1 MRRSRL
7 AAVLL
12 HLLAGAAA
20 LPTLQPELLHT
31 EQLEL
36 QTNAI
41 SDGVTV
47 NAELAAGA
55 PGRTLAALETVG
67 PLSEDTGPASEA
79 EGVAYGAFRP
89 VSDSS
94 SETVDPLDEA
104 DYADE
109 DSEDLYEVARSSSE
123 APGRPAAVTEAP
135 PGPELTSAATSGQ
148 HCPSQCVCFDLTVDC
163 SSRDLRQLPAALPNW
178 TNVLDLHDNL
188 LESLPRAALASMPHL
203 KVINVN
209 RNARLK
215 YLAADTFA
223 DNLLLDEI
231 DLSGC
236 SGLGA
241 VPPLELPPTV
251 RVVDL
256 SDTGIEQLEA
266 PALLG
271 YGHVHNLDLSDNR
284 ITGLPRRAFPDGSQ
298 LRRLKLHNN
307 RISSPRELRR
317 LRNLRHL
324 EVLKLSKNRISRLKK
339 DMFRGLGQL
348 RELDLNRN
356 RLSEIDSLVFSGLHS
371 LQVLKLKRNGI
382 RRLMDGAF
390 YHLHNMTQLYLD
402 HNQIR
407 NITKGWLFGLKPLER
422 FSLSHNE
429 LQRTDL
435 DCWRY
440 CEHLAFLDLSYNQ
453 LSAVDTHTFAKL
465 PRLQQLV
472 LDHNRIAL
480 IDENALRGSPKLRDL
495 ELNNNLIS
503 STIEEGSGA
512 FSGLHQL
519 TRVGLR
525 HNRIMSV
532 SADSFTGA
540 DALEEID
547 LAGNPLTTVRE
558 ASFSRLTA
566 LRVLVID
573 SQSLLCDCT
582 LRWLPTWVREAGH
595 AQTVTARCHHPQR
608 LQGQPLLEVAPDS
621 LACHESP
628 KPAIRLQ
635 PRTGKTLKGDNLTL
649 SCEAESS
656 ANDTMQFDWRK
667 DSQLVEAG
675 RAVSLAW
682 AHTDGRPGLV
692 MRSELSLVNLTDADA
707 GEYQCVVSNGY
718 GVSYSS
724 KARVDVHVF
733 PVFQQRPADLQL
745 RAGNT
750 ARLDCKAFGQPT
762 PSISWEKDGGSD
774 FPAASQRRLHM
785 LETEDGFYIVKVQA
799 DDQGT
804 YTCTA
809 RNEAG
814 EIRANATLSVL
825 EAPSFVQP
833 MEDREVP
840 AGDTAVLTCMA
851 AGSPAPRLTW
861 TKDGAPLQLTER
873 HFFTAGQQLL
883 IIVQTVPEDAGRYQC
898 QMNNVLGE
906 QSGLAKLTV
915 LPSSSLGL
923 DDDSTYAIIII
934 AVVSGVVVTSL
945 VWVIIIYQARKRSL
959 RQQRNRSTAAD
970 RPLSPPPPHTVT
982 VYHPT
987 ARSTLLPRRA
997 SSDQLYTGDDGSE
1010 HSSGKDSGQGGH
1022 DEPAGADPAGSSL
1035 LVAVAAESDDE
1046 GVGGTPLMDR
1056 RPRVLTTFQGA
1067 VGAGPAGSLRD
1078 GPASRESLQ
1087 TVVPRHLLADRRLAK
1102 LADGAVVVARARS
1115 QPTEV

>member
-667 DSQLVEAG
+667 DSQL
-675 RAVSLAW
+675 
-682 AHTDGRPGLV
+682 
-692 MRSELSLVNLTDADA
+692 
-707 GEYQCVVSNGY
+707 
-718 GVSYSS
+718 
-724 KARVDVHVF
+724 
-733 PVFQQRPADLQL
+733 

>member
-1 MRRSRL
+1 MRRPRL

-55 PGRTLAALETVG
+55 PGRTLGALETVG

-109 DSEDLYEVARSSSE
+109 DSEDLYEVARSASE
-123 APGRPAAVTEAP
+123 APGRPAAVTETP

-163 SSRDLRQLPAALPNW
+163 SSRELRQLPAALPNW

-241 VPPLELPPTV
+241 VPPLELPPSV

-271 YGHVHNLDLSDNR
+271 YGHVHNLDLSNNR

-667 DSQLVEAG
+667 DSQL
-675 RAVSLAW
+675 
-682 AHTDGRPGLV
+682 
-692 MRSELSLVNLTDADA
+692 
-707 GEYQCVVSNGY
+707 
-718 GVSYSS
+718 
-724 KARVDVHVF
+724 
-733 PVFQQRPADLQL
+733 